1 MKTPI
6 LAALLLAATSTLAL
20 ASDISEKV
28 MMDFP
33 ALNSG
38 GSTANPTSRPESFG
52 LADKA
57 RRDLLGANTSG
68 STANPTA
75 RADVGNS
82 ISAKVMAD
90 NPGAR
95 S

>member
-6 LAALLLAATSTLAL
+6 LAALVLAATSSLAL
-20 ASDISEKV
+20 ANDISEKV
-28 MMDFP
+28 MNDFP
-33 ALNSG
+33 GLTSSG
-38 GSTANPTSRPESFG
+38 VTLNPTSRPESFG

-57 RRDLLGANTSG
+57 RRDLPGANGSG

-75 RADVGNS
+75 KADVGNS